1 MINTN
6 ELRAEIV
13 RCGLTQEKVAKELNM
28 SPKTF
33 YSRMRKGIFNSDEIE
48 SLISLLDIKNPMK
61 IFFVREVS

>member
-28 SPKTF
+28 SSKTF

-48 SLISLLDIKNPMK
+48 SLISLLNIENPMK
-61 IFFVREVS
+61 IFFASKVS